1 MGSVGIIQIDMHIRD
16 ERVFAYLV
24 ERIGHCE
31 AQLSHDEIAERFGC
45 HRNTAR
51 AIVHRLEL
59 AGLIQI
65 DKEAKRGGYI
75 YRRGNCEAR
84 NRAG

>member
-1 MGSVGIIQIDMHIRD
+1 
-16 ERVFAYLV
+16 
-24 ERIGHCE
+24 
-31 AQLSHDEIAERFGC
+31 LSHDEIAERFGC